1 MRPQLSD
8 DDVAQYQGIQDRL
21 RRLEQQRSLPIG
33 AIVLWRSG
41 VAVPDG
47 WLECNGSTFSG
58 TVYPEL
64 AALWA
69 TTTLPADPG
78 ISSYIVIVRAS

>member
-1 MRPQLSD
+1 MRPRLPQDDISDHQRIEARLS
-8 DDVAQYQGIQDRL
+8 
-21 RRLEQQRSLPIG
+21 RLEQAYETPTG
-33 AIVLWRSG
+33 VVALWRSG

-47 WLECNGSTFSG
+47 WLRCNGTTFSADI
-58 TVYPEL
+58 YPQL

-78 ISSYIVIVRAS
+78 LTGYVAIARAR